1 MCPFLLC
8 LSAELSPSLIGI
20 LHVSSFNLCAM
31 RADVPIL
38 QMREQELTEV
48 KWLAKGHTGRV
59 RACQSPKCIFFP
71 LSGNHFRDDYLSLKI
86 NIHMEVRISFSQL
99 WKH

>member
-1 MCPFLLC
+1 MLVLRGSRGMCPFLLC

-38 QMREQELTEV
+38 QMRELELTEV
-48 KWLAKGHTGRV
+48 KLTQAV
-59 RACQSPKCIFFP
+59 FEPVSLQNASSFLCQETS
-71 LSGNHFRDDYLSLKI
+71 FRMI
-86 NIHMEVRISFSQL
+86 I
-99 WKH
+99 